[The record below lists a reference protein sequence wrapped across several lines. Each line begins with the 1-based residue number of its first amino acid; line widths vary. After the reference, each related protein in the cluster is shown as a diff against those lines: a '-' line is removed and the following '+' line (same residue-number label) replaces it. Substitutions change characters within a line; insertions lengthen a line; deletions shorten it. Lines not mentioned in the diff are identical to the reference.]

1 MDKEEIMNT
10 DFSRYQVKA
19 KEIMFQDPTPEEYAE
34 IKKLRN
40 ESSAGGLIFLSVF
53 TAVLLGILI
62 FYQAIIYAYLLCLI
76 PALMMIPEII
86 NLFRNDFGICY
97 GQAVGKSKSH
107 SDSSKNTWYVSVWLP
122 HSKQYCKSI
131 PFHSHNSGDFPYL
144 QPGDPVIVYK
154 TNKKIFAMISKENST
169 KLFGKF

>member
-1 MDKEEIMNT
+1 MDKDEIMNT

-19 KEIMFQDPTPEEYAE
+19 KEILFQEPTTEEFAE

-40 ESSAGGLIFLSVF
+40 ESSSGGLIFLSVI
-53 TAVLLGILI
+53 TAVILCILI
-62 FYQAIIYAYLLCLI
+62 FYKAVIYAYLLCLI

-97 GQAVGKSKSH
+97 GQTVGKFKSH
-107 SDSSKNTWYVSVWLP
+107 SDDRKTWYVSVWLS

-131 PFHSHNSGDFPYL
+131 PFRSHNSGDFPYL

-154 TNKKIFAMISKENST
+154 TNKKIFAMIPKENST